1 MSMKCKHFE
10 VSHEY
15 ETPVL
20 TVITL
25 EAESGMVLCA
35 SSEFEGV
42 PEVDPDDEF

>member
-1 MSMKCKHFE
+1 MKCKRLE

-35 SSEFEGV
+35 SSELEGL
-42 PEVDPDDEF
+42 PEDDPDTDF